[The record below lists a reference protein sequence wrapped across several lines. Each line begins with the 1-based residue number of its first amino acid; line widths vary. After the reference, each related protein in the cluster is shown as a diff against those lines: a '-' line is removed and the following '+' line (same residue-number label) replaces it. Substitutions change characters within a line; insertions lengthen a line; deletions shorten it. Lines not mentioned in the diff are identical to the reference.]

1 MSLLAEP
8 WFDFAS
14 FAFERL
20 LHFYSDSPQIA
31 NLLFSGDWPPN
42 AGVSRRTG
50 DLRTAHLPE
59 PPCPARN
66 FKNRA
71 D

>member
-20 LHFYSDSPQIA
+20 LHIYSDSPQIA
-31 NLLFSGDWPPN
+31 NLLFSGD
-42 AGVSRRTG
+42 
-50 DLRTAHLPE
+50 
-59 PPCPARN
+59 
-66 FKNRA
+66 
-71 D
+71 

>member
-20 LHFYSDSPQIA
+20 LHFHSDSPQIA
-31 NLLFSGDWPPN
+31 KLLFSGD
-42 AGVSRRTG
+42 
-50 DLRTAHLPE
+50 
-59 PPCPARN
+59 
-66 FKNRA
+66 
-71 D
+71 

>member
-20 LHFYSDSPQIA
+20 LHFYSDSPQIP
-31 NLLFSGDWPPN
+31 NLLFQW
-42 AGVSRRTG
+42 RR
-50 DLRTAHLPE
+50 RHLTVRFTRS
-59 PPCPARN
+59 AA
-66 FKNRA
+66 K
-71 D
+71 